1 MSQPI
6 LALSLFFH
14 LAATAF
20 WIGGLLIISV
30 LVWPEARRVLE
41 DQPAL
46 YTMLTRLRKRFL
58 PLSNLALAV
67 LLMTGMFQM
76 TASPHYDGL
85 LQFDNEWSRVML
97 FKHIAI
103 LFMAIC
109 GLVLQY
115 GVVPALERASLL
127 AERGKG
133 DAQEWGKLRRREQYL
148 TWANLALGLLILGFS
163 AWAGSL

>member
-6 LALSLFFH
+6 LAISLFFH

-67 LLMTGMFQM
+67 LLTTGMFQM

-85 LQFDNEWSRVML
+85 LQFDNEWSRVMAA
-97 FKHIAI
+97 F
-103 LFMAIC
+103 
-109 GLVLQY
+109 GLLLQY
-115 GVVPALERASLL
+115 GVVPALERASIL

-133 DAQEWGKLRRREQYL
+133 NPEEWGKLRRREQYL
-148 TWANLALGLLILGFS
+148 TWANLGLGLLILGFS